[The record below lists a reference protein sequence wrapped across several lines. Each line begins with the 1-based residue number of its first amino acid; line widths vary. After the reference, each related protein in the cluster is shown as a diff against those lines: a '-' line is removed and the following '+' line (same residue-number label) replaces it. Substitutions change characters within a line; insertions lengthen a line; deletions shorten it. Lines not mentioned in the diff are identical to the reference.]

1 MITIRHLKK
10 EYPGVTPLK
19 DVNVEIRRGDV
30 ISVIGPSGT
39 GKSTLIRCLN
49 LLEQPTS
56 GEIIIDGEVITDK
69 GCDVSRIRRKMGMVF
84 QQFNLFPHMTVI
96 ENIMAAPVDLLKKSR
111 QEAYDR
117 GMALLRKVG
126 LADRALVYPED
137 LSGGQ
142 KQRVAIARTLAME
155 PEIILFDEPT
165 SALDPTMVGEVQSV
179 IRDLA
184 RQGSTMIIVT
194 HEMKF
199 AREVCNRAFY
209 MDEGGIYE
217 DGTPEQIFENPQKE
231 KTWQFIRQLKVMEY
245 EIRSRDFDF
254 IGFNT
259 HLEEFGRKH
268 QISQK
273 TIYNMQR
280 YLEEMCMQLILP
292 GLGDLFEMTVTV
304 EYSDTEE
311 EAAIV
316 IRYDGSPFDP
326 LASDNELSLI
336 LAKKATSDIT
346 YNIIEKYPF
355 TNEVSAKIR

>member
-19 DVNVEIRRGDV
+19 DVNVEISRSDV

-56 GEIIIDGEVITDK
+56 GEIIIDGELITDK
-69 GCDVSRIRRKMGMVF
+69 SCDVSRVRRKMGMVF

-96 ENIMAAPVDLLKKSR
+96 ENIMTAPVDLLGKSR
-111 QEAYDR
+111 QDAYDK
-117 GMALLRKVG
+117 G
-126 LADRALVYPED
+126 
-137 LSGGQ
+137 
-142 KQRVAIARTLAME
+142 ME

-184 RQGSTMIIVT
+184 RQGNTMIIVT

-199 AREVCNRAFY
+199 AREVCNRVFY

-217 DGTPEQIFENPQKE
+217 DGTPEQIFENPRKE
-231 KTWQFIRQLKVMEY
+231 KTRQFIRRLKVMEY
-245 EIRSRDFDF
+245 DIHSRDFDF

-273 TIYNMQR
+273 TIYNMQS

-292 GLGDLFEMTVTV
+292 ELDDRFDMTVTV
-304 EYSDTEE
+304 EYSDTEDA
-311 EAAIV
+311 AAII
-316 IRYDGSPFDP
+316 IRYSGSRFDP
-326 LASDNELSLI
+326 LASANELPLI
-336 LAKKATSDIT
+336 LARKAAAEISYRFT
-346 YNIIEKYPF
+346 EKPPF

>member
-19 DVNVEIRRGDV
+19 DVNVEISRGDV

-69 GCDVSRIRRKMGMVF
+69 SCDVSRVRRKMRMVF

-96 ENIMAAPVDLLKKSR
+96 ENIMTAPVDLLGKSR
-111 QEAYDR
+111 QDAYDK
-117 GMALLRKVG
+117 G
-126 LADRALVYPED
+126 
-137 LSGGQ
+137 
-142 KQRVAIARTLAME
+142 ME

-184 RQGSTMIIVT
+184 RQGNTMIIVT

-199 AREVCNRAFY
+199 AREVCNRVFY

-217 DGTPEQIFENPQKE
+217 DGTPEQIFENPRKE
-231 KTWQFIRQLKVMEY
+231 KTRQFIRRLKVMEY
-245 EIRSRDFDF
+245 DIHSRDFDF

-273 TIYNMQR
+273 TIYNMQS

-292 GLGDLFEMTVTV
+292 ELDDRFDMTVTV
-304 EYSDTEE
+304 EYSDTEDA
-311 EAAIV
+311 AAII
-316 IRYDGSPFDP
+316 IRYSGSRFDP
-326 LASDNELSLI
+326 LASANELPLI
-336 LAKKATSDIT
+336 LARKAAAEISYRFT
-346 YNIIEKYPF
+346 EKPPF

>member
-19 DVNVEIRRGDV
+19 DVNVEISRGDV

-49 LLEQPTS
+49 LPEQPTS

-69 GCDVSRIRRKMGMVF
+69 SCDVSRVRRKMGMVF

-96 ENIMAAPVDLLKKSR
+96 ENIMTAPVDLLGKSR
-111 QEAYDR
+111 QDAYDK
-117 GMALLRKVG
+117 G
-126 LADRALVYPED
+126 
-137 LSGGQ
+137 
-142 KQRVAIARTLAME
+142 ME

-184 RQGSTMIIVT
+184 RQGNTMIIVT

-199 AREVCNRAFY
+199 AREVCNRVFY

-217 DGTPEQIFENPQKE
+217 DGTPEQIFENPRKE
-231 KTWQFIRQLKVMEY
+231 KTRQFIRRLKVMEY
-245 EIRSRDFDF
+245 DIHSRDFDF

-273 TIYNMQR
+273 TIYNMQS

-292 GLGDLFEMTVTV
+292 ELDDRFDMTVTV
-304 EYSDTEE
+304 EYSDTEDA
-311 EAAIV
+311 AAII
-316 IRYDGSPFDP
+316 IRYSGSRFDP
-326 LASDNELSLI
+326 LASANELPLI
-336 LAKKATSDIT
+336 LARKAAAEISYRFT
-346 YNIIEKYPF
+346 EKPPF

>member
-1 MITIRHLKK
+1 
-10 EYPGVTPLK
+10 
-19 DVNVEIRRGDV
+19 
-30 ISVIGPSGT
+30 
-39 GKSTLIRCLN
+39 
-49 LLEQPTS
+49 
-56 GEIIIDGEVITDK
+56 
-69 GCDVSRIRRKMGMVF
+69 
-84 QQFNLFPHMTVI
+84 
-96 ENIMAAPVDLLKKSR
+96 
-111 QEAYDR
+111 
-117 GMALLRKVG
+117 
-126 LADRALVYPED
+126 
-137 LSGGQ
+137 
-142 KQRVAIARTLAME
+142 
-155 PEIILFDEPT
+155 
-165 SALDPTMVGEVQSV
+165 
-179 IRDLA
+179 
-184 RQGSTMIIVT
+184 MIIVT

-199 AREVCNRAFY
+199 AREVCNRVFY

-231 KTWQFIRQLKVMEY
+231 KTRQFIRQLKVMEY